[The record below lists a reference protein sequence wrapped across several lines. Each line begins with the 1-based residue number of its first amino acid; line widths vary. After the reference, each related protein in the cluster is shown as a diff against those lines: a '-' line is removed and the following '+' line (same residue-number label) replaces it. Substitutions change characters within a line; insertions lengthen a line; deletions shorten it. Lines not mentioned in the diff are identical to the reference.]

1 MPTTLTFL
9 PNFTFTK
16 TMTSSSSLESF
27 MTIDNQSKNKAHKI
41 IWTWTEFTICFD
53 DRESKE
59 KLHIWKMPQ
68 ILKCFYL
75 AKWLKINGNVS
86 FSKITSEASNFTIW
100 LCPCLECDRKLIR
113 IWKMRYLT
121 ILTFCGVLALH
132 KNQIHSVRKSPMKV
146 SF

>member
-75 AKWLKINGNVS
+75 AQWFKSVEMSHDPKLWAKRVILQYDHDHFWQVIVNEFDFEKWDI
-86 FSKITSEASNFTIW
+86 FDNFHPLWNFI
-100 LCPCLECDRKLIR
+100 
-113 IWKMRYLT
+113 
-121 ILTFCGVLALH
+121 
-132 KNQIHSVRKSPMKV
+132 IHHH
-146 SF
+146 F